1 MSSRRAPGERLRVGK
16 PLQLR
21 GARRLVVWAGSLLGA
36 GWAWG
41 PGAGGAAP
49 GADRAPFSLLQAA
62 AAQLPAPGTR
72 QDASLG
78 DAAGRG
84 WGPGVGGARGPGL
97 GAECPF
103 AAAGG
108 CVAGGTVEG
117 WRCDSPGLSDFLS
130 PRVFALLTVAAGE
143 VRLGKVSTVLQASPG
158 RRLAC
163 AESWVLILPSPAPGA
178 SSLRRAAKRERR
190 PETQ

>member
-72 QDASLG
+72 PDASLG

-97 GAECPF
+97 GAECPL

-108 CVAGGTVEG
+108 VWRVGRWRDGGETHRASRTFRLRG
-117 WRCDSPGLSDFLS
+117 FLLCL
-130 PRVFALLTVAAGE
+130 PL
-143 VRLGKVSTVLQASPG
+143 RLGKVSTVLQASPG

-163 AESWVLILPSPAPGA
+163 A
-178 SSLRRAAKRERR
+178 RAGC
-190 PETQ
+190 